1 MSHPDTSG
9 RQIIEMTRAVKRY
22 GPILA
27 LNDMTLSFGPGITGL
42 VGPNGAGKSTI
53 IGLVTGLMPPS
64 SGRIRVLGDDPWS
77 DTPLRGRIGYCPDGD
92 HVWPGMTGRE
102 FVTRLGIYAGLE
114 PAEAARRTEDA
125 LSRVGLAP
133 AMDKPV
139 SQYSKG
145 MRQKAKLCQ
154 AILHRP
160 ELLVLDEPL
169 NGVDPVSR
177 VEILKALKDMA
188 AQGMAI
194 LVSSHVLHELE
205 TAIDRVVLI
214 HRGRLLAEGTV
225 EEIRDLLDEH
235 PHTVRL
241 ESPEPRKLASAL
253 LVLDGVVGVQL
264 VDGRTVDVA
273 TRDPAQFYAHL
284 PDVVTGS
291 GLGVEALWSPDSNL
305 EAVFRYLVK
314 GGGG

>member
-1 MSHPDTSG
+1 MPGAT
-9 RQIIEMTRAVKRY
+9 IELAAAVKRY

-27 LNDMTLSFGPGITGL
+27 LNDLTLSVGGGITGL

-64 SGRIRVLGDDPWS
+64 SGKVRVLGSDPWT
-77 DTPLRGRIGYCPDGD
+77 DTALRARIGYCPDGD
-92 HVWPGMTGRE
+92 RAWHGMSGRE
-102 FVTRLGIYAGLE
+102 FVTRLGVLAGLD
-114 PAEAARRTEDA
+114 PADAARNAEDA
-125 LSRVGLAP
+125 LVRIGLSA
-133 AMDKPV
+133 ALDKPI

-154 AILHRP
+154 AVLHRP

-169 NGVDPVSR
+169 NGVDPLSR
-177 VEILKALKDMA
+177 VEILKTLREMA

-235 PHTVRL
+235 PHAVRL
-241 ESPEPRKLASAL
+241 EAQEPRKLASAL
-253 LVLDGVVGVQL
+253 LALEGVVGVQL
-264 VDGRTVDVA
+264 LDGKTVDVT
-273 TRDPAQFYAHL
+273 TRDPGQFYASL
-284 PDVVTGS
+284 PEVITAS
-291 GLGVEALWSPDSNL
+291 GFAVEALWSPDSNL